1 MNRPT
6 FLRTLSVIAAVL
18 TAVGMLMNIIIVL
31 NPHIAAIL
39 MGYGS
44 IKDLMETN
52 FDKKTEMLLLIQAAI
67 PTIMLILCGIGCF
80 ADKISKKRSL
90 LMLISTFCGY
100 ILMTATVSFVYTIAI
115 RSAASINIE
124 TVQLLSSITS
134 VRGLLSYLYVFS
146 FVIIMCANSVEYY
159 IIIHIPETV
168 IDIAS
173 GIFDSVF
180 EEIAF
185 IFGRPWIITVAV
197 YLDLP
202 SLEKITHTA
211 EKQRKCHRID
221 ENTEINAYSYDIAQH
236 SHEYQCN
243 ASDDNMLELLV
254 LSLSSWRNK

>member
-31 NPHIAAIL
+31 KPHIAAIL

-100 ILMTATVSFVYTIAI
+100 ILMTAMVSFVYTIAI

-159 IIIHIPETV
+159 IAH
-168 IDIAS
+168 
-173 GIFDSVF
+173 
-180 EEIAF
+180 
-185 IFGRPWIITVAV
+185 
-197 YLDLP
+197 
-202 SLEKITHTA
+202 EKSNTA
-211 EKQRKCHRID
+211 I
-221 ENTEINAYSYDIAQH
+221 
-236 SHEYQCN
+236 
-243 ASDDNMLELLV
+243 
-254 LSLSSWRNK
+254 